1 MPGAFYAYTR
11 QPLPKKL
18 KQARELEALTE
29 HLRECYSLE
38 GITKLSTLIS
48 SFLFLN
54 ILRT

>member
-1 MPGAFYAYTR
+1 MPGAFYAYAW

-18 KQARELEALTE
+18 KQARELE